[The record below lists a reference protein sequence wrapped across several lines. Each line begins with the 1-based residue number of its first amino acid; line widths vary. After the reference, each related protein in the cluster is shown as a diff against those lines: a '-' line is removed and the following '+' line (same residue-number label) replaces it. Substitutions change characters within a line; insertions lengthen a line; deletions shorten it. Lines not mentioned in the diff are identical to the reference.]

1 MASLLFYINREKLLD
16 ALKCFAPFIK
26 PQKKR
31 NPEDDYDEEELI
43 TPDT

>member
-1 MASLLFYINREKLLD
+1 MARLLFYMDREELLN

-31 NPEDDYDEEELI
+31 SPEDDCDEEELI
-43 TPDT
+43 IPDT